1 MKDDVSPEVW
11 LKKDLVA
18 QKLLEMSHLKKE
30 TLLPLMYYTRENGI
44 TFEKIAKK
52 MKIRQ
57 PNAWK
62 RYQKAKNEILRSF
75 CTLKLALH
83 AGVLDEK
90 VADLIKDDL
99 LDYLGLL
106 RNEVDESEAKY
117 RMEKRMIELINRL
130 KK

>member
-1 MKDDVSPEVW
+1 MEKKISPEAW
-11 LKKDLVA
+11 LKKDLMA

-30 TLLPLMYYTRENGI
+30 TLLPLMYYMQENDI
-44 TFEKIAKK
+44 TFDKIAKK
-52 MKIRQ
+52 MKISQ

-62 RYQKAKNEILRSF
+62 RYHRAKNEILRSF
-75 CTLKLALH
+75 YTLKLALH

-106 RNEVDESEAKY
+106 RNEVDEHEAKY
-117 RMEKRMIELINRL
+117 RMEKRMIELISRL
-130 KK
+130 RK

>member
-1 MKDDVSPEVW
+1 M
-11 LKKDLVA
+11 A
-18 QKLLEMSHLKKE
+18 QKLLELSHLKKE
-30 TLLPLMYYTRENGI
+30 TLLPLMYYARENEI

-52 MKIRQ
+52 MRIKQ

-62 RYQKAKNEILRSF
+62 RYKRAKNEILRSF

-83 AGVLDEK
+83 AGVLDERI
-90 VADLIKDDL
+90 ADLIKDDL

-106 RNEVDESEAKY
+106 RKEVDEQEAKY
-117 RMEKRMIELINRL
+117 RMEKRMVELLSRL